1 MAWAKRP
8 AAIHNLVRK
17 SHTDGE
23 ENMRGRRFGVGALIA
38 VALVLAGASGGG
50 AAPAEVWFAEISP
63 LTGPLSFVG
72 VDNRQGVDAAV
83 REINARG
90 GIKGRRVRVQL
101 FDDGSNPSQAVSQM
115 NRVADDDKFLGVIGS
130 GFSSSGL
137 AVAPIVEREK
147 IPYISM
153 ASSVAQVS
161 PAKPYYYMTTAT
173 SRLFAYSMAFQLRKR
188 GIRRIALMADNAG
201 FGREGARNV
210 DELASRFGFQIVER
224 IIFPLSATTFQ
235 AELSRV
241 KNSNAQALWIWNATT
256 LAVTITKEARQLRLP
271 QRLVLT
277 GGNASSLY
285 LGPACPQNANAVI
298 NSYLGPVAR
307 FLPKRNPSRPIALKV
322 DRALGKGGST
332 FNYDG
337 YTGVMMF
344 RAAMLKSGFSRTAI
358 NNALESRLRG
368 FVGPGGRYYYTAR
381 NHSGLGLRSMV
392 VSKIARCKMVPI
404 ENLKRRY

>member
-1 MAWAKRP
+1 MKR
-8 AAIHNLVRK
+8 
-17 SHTDGE
+17 E
-23 ENMRGRRFGVGALIA
+23 RFGVVALVA
-38 VALVLAGASGGG
+38 VALVLLSAGAGSG
-50 AAPAEVWFAEISP
+50 APAGDVWLAEISP

-83 REINARG
+83 REINRRG

-101 FDDGSNPSQAVSQM
+101 FDDGSNPSQAVSHM
-115 NRVADDDKFLGVIGS
+115 NKVADDDKFLGVIGS

-153 ASSVAQVS
+153 ASSVAQVT
-161 PAKPYYYMTTAT
+161 PAKPFYYMTTAT
-173 SRLFAYSMAFQLRKR
+173 SRLFAYSLAFQLRKLK
-188 GIRRIALMADNAG
+188 ITRIALMADNGG
-201 FGREGARNV
+201 FGREGVRNV
-210 DELASRFGFQIVER
+210 KELASRFGFRIVEE
-224 IIFPLSATTFQ
+224 IIFPLTSTTFQ

-256 LAVTITKEARQLRLP
+256 LAVTITKEARQLRLS

-285 LGPACPQNANAVI
+285 LGPACPQNANALI

-381 NHSGLGLRSMV
+381 NHSGLGLKSMV

>member
-1 MAWAKRP
+1 MKR
-8 AAIHNLVRK
+8 
-17 SHTDGE
+17 E
-23 ENMRGRRFGVGALIA
+23 RFGVVALVA
-38 VALVLAGASGGG
+38 VALVLLSAGAGSG
-50 AAPAEVWFAEISP
+50 APAGDVWLAEISP

-83 REINARG
+83 REINRRG

-101 FDDGSNPSQAVSQM
+101 FDDGSNPSQAVSHM
-115 NRVADDDKFLGVIGS
+115 NKVADDDKFLGVIGS

-153 ASSVAQVS
+153 ASSVAQVT
-161 PAKPYYYMTTAT
+161 PAKPFYYMTTAT
-173 SRLFAYSMAFQLRKR
+173 SRLFAYSLAFQLRKLK
-188 GIRRIALMADNAG
+188 ITRIALMADNGG
-201 FGREGARNV
+201 FGREGVRNV
-210 DELASRFGFQIVER
+210 KELASRFGFRIVEE
-224 IIFPLSATTFQ
+224 IIFPLTSTTFQ

-256 LAVTITKEARQLRLP
+256 LAVTITKEARQLRLS

-285 LGPACPQNANAVI
+285 LGPACPQNANALI

-307 FLPKRNPSRPIALKV
+307 FLPRRNPSRPIALKV

-381 NHSGLGLRSMV
+381 NHSGLGLKSMV

>member
-1 MAWAKRP
+1 MK
-8 AAIHNLVRK
+8 
-17 SHTDGE
+17 
-23 ENMRGRRFGVGALIA
+23 GRRFGVAALAA
-38 VALVLAGASGGG
+38 VALVLLGAGAGSSAPGGD
-50 AAPAEVWFAEISP
+50 VWLAEISP

-72 VDNRQGVDAAV
+72 VDNRQGVNVAV
-83 REINARG
+83 AEINRRG
-90 GIKGRRVRVQL
+90 GIRGRRVRVQV
-101 FDDGSNPSQAVSQM
+101 FDDGSNPSQAVSHM
-115 NRVADDDKFLGVIGS
+115 NRIADDDKFLGVIGS

-137 AVAPIVEREK
+137 AVAPIVDREK

-153 ASSVAQVS
+153 ASSVAQVT
-161 PAKPYYYMTTAT
+161 PAKPFYYMTTAT
-173 SRLFAYSMAFQLRKR
+173 SRLFAYSLAFQLRKLK
-188 GIRRIALMADNAG
+188 ITRIALMADNGG
-201 FGREGARNV
+201 FGREGVRNV
-210 DELASRFGFQIVER
+210 KELASRFGFRIVEE
-224 IIFPLSATTFQ
+224 IIFPLTSTTFQ

-285 LGPACPQNANAVI
+285 LGPACPQNANALI

-307 FLPKRNPSRPIALKV
+307 FLPRRNPSRAIALKV
-322 DRALGKGGST
+322 DRALRKGGST

-344 RAAMLKSGFSRTAI
+344 RAAMLRSGFTRTAI
-358 NNALESRLRG
+358 NNALENRLRG
-368 FVGPGGRYYYTAR
+368 FVGPGGRYFYSKQ

-404 ENLKRRY
+404 ENLKRRF